1 MDCVVLIVLGV
12 LFEVAGLGL
21 LAWQLARVQRHELG
35 IGWLA
40 SVQSMWRVLK
50 GARFVS
56 RSVTLRAAGG
66 RATARGDIARVG
78 AGRGTT
84 VESRLDALE
93 RNQAAMD
100 EEIDARFREQD
111 DLREALEHSIRA
123 MEARVRREEDAR
135 EDERLTRLRE
145 SVAYQWI
152 GTVLFFTGAVLAGVA
167 NGVC

>member
-1 MDCVVLIVLGV
+1 MGCVVLIVLSI
-12 LFEVAGLGL
+12 LFEVLGLGTV
-21 LAWQLARVQRHELG
+21 AWQLGRVQRREFG
-35 IGWLA
+35 TDSLA
-40 SVQSMWRVLK
+40 SVQSMWRALR
-50 GARFVS
+50 GGRFVS

-66 RATARGDIARVG
+66 RATARGGIARAG

-93 RNQAAMD
+93 RNQAALD
-100 EEIDARFREQD
+100 EEIDARFRQQD
-111 DLREALEHSIRA
+111 DRRAALQQSIRA
-123 MEARVRREEDAR
+123 MEAQLRREQDAR

-152 GTVLFFTGAVLAGVA
+152 GTVLFFVGAVLAGVA